1 MNIILIYLYLY
12 QPVTSGLCSYNTC
25 HIPAITSGVQSWVRT
40 GGSPVRVVEVVVPA
54 IVRPVLEP
62 GHQPCKQ
69 QHRGT
74 SVIMLSNNIRLIG
87 AMNTRT
93 CGYKKLYLQ
102 ICDHLS
108 QTPGINERITFMF
121 IK

>member
-12 QPVTSGLCSYNTC
+12 QPVASGICSYNTC
-25 HIPAITSGVQSWVRT
+25 HIPAITSGVRSWVRT

-62 GHQPCKQ
+62 GHQHCQ
-69 QHRGT
+69 QQQRGT
-74 SVIMLSNNIRLIG
+74 SVILLSKMTRLFEAID
-87 AMNTRT
+87 TRT

-108 QTPGINERITFMF
+108 QTPGINELTLSCS
-121 IK
+121 